1 MNKVLIVY
9 YSGSGC
15 TKAMAKAMASAL
27 NENTIIKEVSSADIN
42 DVKEADKI
50 MMGCPAMGAEV
61 LEEAEFQPFYDNVTS
76 ELSNKKIALFGSY
89 GWGDGEWMRV
99 WQESIKENGA
109 DLFEEGLIINGSP
122 DDDGITQCKE
132 FALRFLNY

>member
-1 MNKVLIVY
+1 MDKILIVY

-15 TKAMAKAMASAL
+15 TKAMAEAMAFAL
-27 NENTIIKEVSSADIN
+27 NENAIIKEVSSADMN

-61 LEEAEFQPFYDNVTS
+61 LEEAEFQPFYDNATS
-76 ELSNKKIALFGSY
+76 ELSNKKIGLFGSY
-89 GWGDGEWMRV
+89 GWGDGEWMRN
-99 WQESIKENGA
+99 WQESVKENGA
-109 DLFEEGLIINGSP
+109 DLIEEGLIINGSP

>member
-1 MNKVLIVY
+1 MNKILIVY

-15 TKAMAKAMASAL
+15 TKAMAEAMALAL
-27 NENTIIKEVSSADIN
+27 NENAIIKEVSSADIN

-61 LEEAEFQPFYDNVTS
+61 LEEAEFQPFYDNATS

-89 GWGDGEWMRV
+89 GWGDGEWMRN
-99 WQESIKENGA
+99 WQESVKENGA

-122 DDDGITQCKE
+122 DDDGISQCKE